1 MSKFKLLTITL
12 VATLVIGLLG
22 TAAVLAKGSTQIID
36 DPGKMPPGA
45 VGSYT
50 LNGEFHWIVPGGDIK
65 IANFTGLTKAEIFKE
80 IQMSP
85 EDEAKI
91 VHEVPPCPEIIIDG
105 TAYKSEDIHK
115 FDGQQLG
122 FIVGNDGIL
131 YAFTTQEGF
140 QNFKQTQMIN
150 AVPGN
155 GSSGGIILSIDNI
168 YSHYYWD
175 WYCGGS
181 VISLDYRYSLA
192 NLAFGW
198 DNAISSLEVAR
209 SCNATRLYDY
219 ANFGGDYF
227 EALAGT
233 TYNVLLFQGWN
244 DRASSILHY

>member
-1 MSKFKLLTITL
+1 MSKFKLFMITL
-12 VATLVIGLLG
+12 VAVLVIGLIG
-22 TAAVLAKGSTQIID
+22 TAAVLATGKDQIAD

-50 LNGEFHWIVPGGDIK
+50 LHGEFHWIVPGGDIK
-65 IANFTGLTKAEIFKE
+65 IVDFSGLTKEEIFKE

-85 EDEAKI
+85 EEEAKI

-105 TAYKSEDIHK
+105 VLYQSKDIHK

-122 FIVGNDGIL
+122 FIVGNDGKL
-131 YAFTTQEGF
+131 YAFTTEEGF
-140 QNFKQTQMIN
+140 QNFKQMQMIN
-150 AVPGN
+150 AVPEN
-155 GSSGGIILSIDNI
+155 SGSDGILTIDTI

-181 VISLDYRYSLA
+181 VICLDYRYGLA
-192 NLAFGW
+192 NLPFGW
-198 DNAISSLEVAR
+198 DNAISSLEVAT
-209 SCNATRLYDY
+209 SCQATRLYDD
-219 ANFGGDYF
+219 ADFGGDYF

-244 DRASSILHY
+244 DRTSSIFHY